1 MSLAYKSTARTQ
13 RNRIIETINRHIR
26 DLYIIFIKVKLQ
38 ILDREKVMNLISKL
52 SNKIF
57 ARFFYILKSKCLI
70 YFNDIS

>member
-38 ILDREKVMNLISKL
+38 ILDREKVINLILKL
-52 SNKIF
+52 SNK
-57 ARFFYILKSKCLI
+57 FFCKFFL
-70 YFNDIS
+70 YFKQ